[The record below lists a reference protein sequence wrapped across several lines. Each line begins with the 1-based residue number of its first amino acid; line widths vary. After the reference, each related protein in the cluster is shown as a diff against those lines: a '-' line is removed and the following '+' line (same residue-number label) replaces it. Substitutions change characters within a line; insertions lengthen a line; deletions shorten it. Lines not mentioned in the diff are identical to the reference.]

1 MERLPATGGLK
12 MELKAKQLTVL
23 MLSMFIFTL
32 GFGIMI
38 PVMGFFTK
46 NMGASAL
53 DLGLLMASMSLM
65 QFLFAP
71 LGGRIS
77 DRVGRKPVMLAGLFG
92 FAVSF
97 AIVGFSTQLWMLFVA
112 LIFGGVL
119 SAGIWPAVLAYI
131 ADISSHEER
140 GKFMGYAGAASGLG
154 IIVGPAISSILAGWG
169 LTLPFFAA
177 SALGLF
183 TTVATLILL
192 PESLQRDS
200 KAGAV
205 KKTPL
210 LSTLKTPVG
219 MFFFLMLFVSFAIA
233 CIDTTYVFFISDR
246 FGMSDLP
253 SPMPVL
259 GGSLMLTGP
268 NVLSVLFTAMGVI
281 AVASQLGVGVMIQK
295 YGEEKTIIVG
305 LALLSAGMA
314 SVVLTMELASLLIVT
329 CLTGLGSNLLNP
341 AINTYV
347 SKRSPRGQQGAM
359 MGFLGSFN
367 SIGRVLG
374 PSVGGLAYM
383 VSMLLPYLG
392 PAALG
397 LASMGVMGYSLRAGA
412 RAIMPA
418 AAGAEPETAG
428 GR

>member
-1 MERLPATGGLK
+1 
-12 MELKAKQLTVL
+12 MELKSKQLAVL

-46 NMGASAL
+46 NMGATAL

-71 LGGRIS
+71 VGGRIS

-97 AIVGFSTQLWMLFVA
+97 AIVGVSTQLWMLFVA
-112 LIFGGVL
+112 LVLGGIL
-119 SAGIWPAVLAYI
+119 SAGIWPASLAYI

-154 IIVGPAISSILAGWG
+154 IIAGPAISSILANWG
-169 LTLPFFAA
+169 LTLPFFAS
-177 SALGLF
+177 SALALF
-183 TTVATLILL
+183 TTLATLVLL
-192 PESLQRDS
+192 PETLNRESRSGGIERRISFL
-200 KAGAV
+200 A
-205 KKTPL
+205 
-210 LSTLKTPVG
+210 TLKTPLG
-219 MFFFLMLFVSFAIA
+219 MFFFLMLLVSFAIA
-233 CIDTTYVFFISDR
+233 CVDTTYVFFISDR
-246 FGMSDLP
+246 FGMSELP
-253 SPMPVL
+253 SAMPVL
-259 GGSLMLTGP
+259 GGTMTLTGP
-268 NVLSVLFTAMGVI
+268 NVLSILFTAMGFI

-295 YGEEKTIIVG
+295 YGEEKTIIAG
-305 LALLSAGMA
+305 LALLGAGMA
-314 SVVLTMELASLLIVT
+314 AVVLAADLASLLVVT
-329 CLTGLGSNLLNP
+329 CLTGLGGNLLNP

-374 PSVGGLAYM
+374 PSVGGFAYTI
-383 VSMLLPYLG
+383 SMLLPYVG
-392 PAALG
+392 PAVLA
-397 LASMGVMGYSLRAGA
+397 LASMAVMGCSIRGGA
-412 RAIMPA
+412 RRDTQ
-418 AAGAEPETAG
+418 AAGTEAGETGA
-428 GR
+428 R